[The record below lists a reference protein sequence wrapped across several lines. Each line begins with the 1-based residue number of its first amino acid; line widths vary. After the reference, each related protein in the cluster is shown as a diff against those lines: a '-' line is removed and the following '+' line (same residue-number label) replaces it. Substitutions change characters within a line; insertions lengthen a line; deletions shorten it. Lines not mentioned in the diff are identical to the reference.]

1 MVLRARTENFCSK
14 KYPFLHAAS
23 PIMKNLINFL
33 IQYSIVFL
41 FLFLEVISFTLIV
54 KNQEYQKSVFLSSS
68 NSVVAGMYEWSNSV
82 VEFFKLRAANDN
94 LSEENTAL
102 KNQIINLQNKLT
114 TLKKEPVDSV
124 HFRIPPEMEYQFIAA
139 KVINCST
146 NKLLNYITLNKGD
159 IDGIKP
165 DMGVISDE
173 GVVGIVKTVSKRFSV
188 VIPILNRKLEISCKF
203 KRSNYSGGLLWGGED
218 YRYANLEDIARHVE
232 LALGDTLVTSGFT
245 SNFPEGIPVGDIED
259 FKIKESDAYYKIK
272 VKLAVNFRTLS
283 HVKVINYLNYQEQ
296 KDLEKKSEDQN

>member
-1 MVLRARTENFCSK
+1 
-14 KYPFLHAAS
+14 
-23 PIMKNLINFL
+23 
-33 IQYSIVFL
+33 
-41 FLFLEVISFTLIV
+41 
-54 KNQEYQKSVFLSSS
+54 
-68 NSVVAGMYEWSNSV
+68 VVAGMYEWSNSV